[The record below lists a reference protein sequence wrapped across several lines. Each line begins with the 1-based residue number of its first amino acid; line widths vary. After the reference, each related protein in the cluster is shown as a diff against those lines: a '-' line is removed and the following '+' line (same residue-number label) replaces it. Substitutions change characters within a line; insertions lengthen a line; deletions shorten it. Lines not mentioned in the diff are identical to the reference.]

1 MNYVTCEHD
10 LLHKHERHECDGCC
24 ARYYLEPIKEE
35 KAEENE

>member
-10 LLHKHERHECDGCC
+10 LLHKYEKHECDGCC
-24 ARYYLEPIKEE
+24 ARYILTKE